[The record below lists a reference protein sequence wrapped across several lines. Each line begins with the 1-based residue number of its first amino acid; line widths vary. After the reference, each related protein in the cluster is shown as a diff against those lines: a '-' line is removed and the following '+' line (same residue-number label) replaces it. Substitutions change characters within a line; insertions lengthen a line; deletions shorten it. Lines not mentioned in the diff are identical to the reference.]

1 MRRLQGLDWAA
12 WGARAQWLLAG
23 FVAIAL
29 GVACLQGHALVA
41 VPAMVGIVVAWF
53 IVRACFSGAERTWLL
68 VALLA
73 AFALRVVGA
82 LILHPLLVTVMPR
95 EGGIRSDVFVG
106 FLFEDDRAFDV
117 VSWALARLWSG
128 DLVQT
133 AKSQDYLIN
142 NYTMMMGWVYY
153 LFGHDAVGPKLLNC
167 LFGALTVVVT
177 YALGKELGGTRAGG
191 FAAVLALGFPSL
203 LLWSILNLK
212 DALVVLLI
220 GLTMLGGLKFARRPT
235 WHWAIVTILAFA
247 ALENLRLYVFFAL
260 GWLLW
265 ISFFVVNRSPWRR
278 RLAIGVPFALALFSV
293 VFITNQ
299 TQALG
304 LRYLSAKR
312 LEALASSRE
321 FGSNQADSGILDDG
335 PPISRSADDGYTI
348 QLRTAPKV
356 LPYVLWG
363 PFPWQARTRR
373 EAAVIPETL
382 AWYGIQALIVTAMIG
397 WRRERWREM
406 FLPVAYCAGL
416 TFVFSLIEGNVGTIY
431 RHRAMLLVPAFA
443 MAGLG
448 FVWLLD
454 WWARRREQRA
464 VASAGRLSDVPDAA
478 QVVT

>member
-1 MRRLQGLDWAA
+1 M
-12 WGARAQWLLAG
+12 
-23 FVAIAL
+23 
-29 GVACLQGHALVA
+29 GHALPS
-41 VPAMVGIVVAWF
+41 VPAAVGIVVAWLV
-53 IVRACFSGAERTWLL
+53 VRVCFSGLERGWLS

-73 AFALRVVGA
+73 AFAIRVVGA
-82 LILHPLLVTVMPR
+82 LILHPRLITSVKR
-95 EGGIRSDVFVG
+95 EGGIRTDVFVG

-128 DLVQT
+128 VLDQT

-142 NYTMMMGWVYY
+142 NYTVMMGWVYY
-153 LFGHDAVGPKLLNC
+153 LFGHDVVGPKLLNC
-167 LFGALTVVVT
+167 LFGALTVVAT
-177 YALGKELGGTRAGG
+177 YALAKELGGVRAGA
-191 FAAVLALGFPSL
+191 FAGVLALGFPSL
-203 LLWSILNLK
+203 VLWSILNLK

-220 GLTMLGGLKFARRPT
+220 ALTMLGGLKFSRRPS
-235 WHWAIVTILAFA
+235 WRWAIVTIVAFA

-278 RLAIGVPFALALFSV
+278 RLAIGIPFALALLSV
-293 VFITNQ
+293 VFVTNQ

-321 FGSNQADSGILDDG
+321 FGSQMADSGILEDG

-363 PFPWQARTRR
+363 PFPWLARTRR
-373 EAAVIPETL
+373 DLAVIPETL
-382 AWYGIQALIVTAMIG
+382 VWYVMQVLIVTAMVG

-406 FLPVAYCAGL
+406 FLPLAYGAGL

-448 FVWLLD
+448 FVWVLE
-454 WWARRREQRA
+454 WRARRGEPRTMMR
-464 VASAGRLSDVPDAA
+464 AGRLSDVPDGA